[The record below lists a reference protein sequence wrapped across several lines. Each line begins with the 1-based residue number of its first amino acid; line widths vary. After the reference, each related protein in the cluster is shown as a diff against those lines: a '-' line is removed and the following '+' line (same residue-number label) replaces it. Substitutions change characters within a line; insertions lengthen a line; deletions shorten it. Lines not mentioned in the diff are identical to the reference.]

1 MKRKMLLLVLLS
13 TLVAPYFTPVII
25 VKSTP
30 YEIFNY
36 GVGVGPIPV
45 ELGMNV
51 SIIGGYTLQYNP
63 QIEQGYAIFRLRNT
77 THIIFEEIFTEPES
91 YIERTVSL
99 PLSPEN
105 WMPGSSGAL
114 AFAQLDLV
122 IQTDADI
129 FYDNSSVYFYVQRAT
144 PACEIKTVTP
154 IDGGNVKITF
164 ELYNSHNPAYKISNI
179 IVNTQILSDSTIL
192 CENISVPSS
201 DGLFSIN
208 FTPLEGSKNYNIRI
222 LTAESQQYKSGLFN
236 LNLLFD
242 YKPKIV
248 ETQGAPYLII
258 LISVIIPLGIVI
270 TYLIIKQVKKKTD
283 LIIFNHHEPQG

>member
-1 MKRKMLLLVLLS
+1 MKRKNLLLLVLFTILL
-13 TLVAPYFTPVII
+13 TQYFTPAIP

-36 GVGVGPIPV
+36 GVGVGPIPA

-51 SIIGGYTLQYNP
+51 TIIGGYTLQYNP
-63 QIEQGYAIFRLRNT
+63 QTERGYAIFRLRNT
-77 THIIFEEIFTEPES
+77 THIIFERIFTEPET
-91 YIERTVSL
+91 YVERSVSF
-99 PLSPEN
+99 PLLPEN
-105 WMPGSSGAL
+105 WMPGLSGAL

-122 IQTDADI
+122 IQTVTDI
-129 FYDNSSVYFYVQRAT
+129 FYDNSSVYFYVQRAS

-154 IDGGNVKITF
+154 IDEGNVKITF

-192 CENISVPSS
+192 CENVSVASK

-222 LTAESQQYKSGLFN
+222 LTAESQQYKSSLFN

-242 YKPKIV
+242 YNPKII

-258 LISVIIPLGIVI
+258 IISVIIPLGIVI
-270 TYLIIKQVKKKTD
+270 TYLIIKQIKKKTD
-283 LIIFNHHEPQG
+283 LIIF

>member
-1 MKRKMLLLVLLS
+1 MKRKNLLLLVLFTILL
-13 TLVAPYFTPVII
+13 TQYFTPAIP

-36 GVGVGPIPV
+36 GVGVGPIPA

-51 SIIGGYTLQYNP
+51 TIIGGYTLQYNP
-63 QIEQGYAIFRLRNT
+63 QTERGYAIFRLRNT
-77 THIIFEEIFTEPES
+77 THIIFERIFTEPET
-91 YIERTVSL
+91 YVERSVSF
-99 PLSPEN
+99 PLLPEN
-105 WMPGSSGAL
+105 WMPGLSGAL

-122 IQTDADI
+122 IQTATDI
-129 FYDNSSVYFYVQRAT
+129 FYDNSSVYFYVQRAS
-144 PACEIKTVTP
+144 PACEIKTVTS
-154 IDGGNVKITF
+154 IDEGNVKITF

-192 CENISVPSS
+192 CENVSVASK

-222 LTAESQQYKSGLFN
+222 LTAESQQYKSSLFN

-242 YKPKIV
+242 YNPKII

-258 LISVIIPLGIVI
+258 IISVIIPLGIVI
-270 TYLIIKQVKKKTD
+270 TYLIIKQIKKKTD
-283 LIIFNHHEPQG
+283 LIIF